1 MKRKIFLLL
10 IGSILCTGAL
20 AVYGR
25 SLEPLDKGS
34 KGEDVVRLQTRLMDL
49 GYNTYKPTG
58 SYQSLTQR
66 FVQSYQAAAGQ
77 SPTGRMEPE
86 ALTALYSTNAPIKPF
101 EATIPLTFTAQSSY
115 FSVTGEALPWDTVK
129 SRLQSGESLT
139 VTNCATG
146 AACTLLYEEGS
157 GHAHLTPSGAADAAA
172 MTAWLGSQNSF
183 YKIAVTALI
192 DGQPIAASLQWDG
205 SSRACLYFSGS
216 SSHVLGLSDA
226 EHDSLVKKAAGQ

>member
-146 AACTLLYEEGS
+146 ATCTLLYEEGS
-157 GHAHLTPSGAADAAA
+157 GHAHLTPSRAADAAA